1 MNKVLGATDL
11 IREGNFFR
19 AKDAREDRKVIK
31 ASHEIANAL
40 VGVLPQNPL
49 IVLALAI
56 GTPVAKFHFPKGN
69 GYAFGKCAIPHVD
82 SIAVVDDFACGA
94 VVCGDDVEPATEIES
109 VEAFSAD
116 GPVPIVWIHG
126 VGGIAQ
132 LRESH
137 FTTALNIPVQTARLV
152 VSGEH
157 QRVVVVR
164 QAIDANPSA
173 HGNVLVLTGDGETKA
188 ITTAAEFESTLA
200 FPAATCPTGSDDGGI
215 EFPTCR
221 D

>member
-11 IREGNFFR
+11 IHEGNFFSTE
-19 AKDAREDRKVIK
+19 DAREDREVIK

-56 GTPVAKFHFPKGN
+56 GTPVAKFHFAKGD
-69 GYAFGKCAIPHVD
+69 GDTFGKCAIPHVD
-82 SIAVVDDFACGA
+82 SIAVVDDFACGT
-94 VVCGDDVEPATEIES
+94 VVSGDDVEPATEVES
-109 VEAFSAD
+109 VEAFSAN
-116 GPVPIVWIHG
+116 GTVPVVGIYG
-126 VGGIAQ
+126 VRGIAQ
-132 LRESH
+132 LRETH
-137 FTTALNIPVQTARLV
+137 FTTAFDVPVQTARLV

-164 QAIDANPSA
+164 QAIDANPST
-173 HGNVLVLTGDGETKA
+173 HGNLLVLTGDGETKA
-188 ITTAAEFESTLA
+188 ITTTAEFESTLA
-200 FPAATCPTGSDDGGI
+200 FPAATCPTGADDGGI